1 MTRSF
6 SFRTAGLLLLGAC
19 LSLPL
24 SAKESAE
31 GFSRQVALSLQG
43 EGPWY
48 RLSIPMSVQLS
59 AAHADLRDL
68 RVFDAEGE
76 ALPYTLVAGSERQA
90 STPHEA
96 EVRLFP
102 LRGTSAA
109 DATQPNLRVQRNTS
123 GTIVEVLPENAGPAA
138 ETLRGWLI
146 DASAVT
152 FPLERLRLDWSSPEE
167 GFQRFSVEASD
178 DLEHWQAWGD
188 GQIARLTFNGER
200 IDVSEVKL
208 PGRQARYLRL
218 AWPAGATAADLQGAR
233 LQGSTRSTEP
243 APMIWSEPLAGRQA
257 GDGEYRWQL
266 PLALPLQRVRVSL
279 EQALTH
285 TIVPVEL
292 SGRDRT
298 ENASPRR
305 EAAWSSLARGV
316 LYRLPIDGRNVQQ
329 NELELPG
336 WAVRELRLQMDQR
349 GTGLGPEVPSLSVG
363 LPASELVFLVRGS
376 PPYRLAFGKPGAQ
389 SAALPLGVLIPGYT
403 ESKRATLG
411 SASLGEPLEVAMA
424 VAAPAPGSDWKKI
437 GLWAVLLL
445 GVALLVIMAMSLL
458 RSSPN
463 KP

>member
-1 MTRSF
+1 MPTCA
-6 SFRTAGLLLLGAC
+6 TCG
-19 LSLPL
+19 
-24 SAKESAE
+24 
-31 GFSRQVALSLQG
+31 
-43 EGPWY
+43 
-48 RLSIPMSVQLS
+48 
-59 AAHADLRDL
+59 
-68 RVFDAEGE
+68 FDAEGE
-76 ALPYTLVAGSERQA
+76 ALPYALMAGSERQA
-90 STPHEA
+90 STSHEA

-123 GTIVEVLPENAGPAA
+123 GTIVEVLTENAGPVA

-152 FPLERLRLDWSSPEE
+152 FPGAPAAGLEQE
-167 GFQRFSVEASD
+167 GFQRSVEASD

-200 IDVSEVKL
+200 IDQRGQL
-208 PGRQARYLRL
+208 PGRQGSLRL
-218 AWPAGATAADLQGAR
+218 AGRATAADLHGAR

-336 WAVRELRLQMDQR
+336 WAVHELRLQVDQR
-349 GTGLGPEVPSLSVG
+349 GTGLGPEVRPECR
-363 LPASELVFLVRGS
+363 PAGQRTGV
-376 PPYRLAFGKPGAQ
+376 PGARQ
-389 SAALPLGVLIPGYT
+389 PAVPAGVRQARRAVGGAALGVLIPGYT

-424 VAAPAPGSDWKKI
+424 AAAPAPVATGRRSACGRYFCW
-437 GLWAVLLL
+437 GRSAGNNGNEPAVPRRTSHEPVPRYAVRLRRLYDGPL
-445 GVALLVIMAMSLL
+445 GA
-458 RSSPN
+458 
-463 KP
+463 

>member
-76 ALPYTLVAGSERQA
+76 ALPYALVAGSERQA

-279 EQALTH
+279 QQALTH

-336 WAVRELRLQMDQR
+336 WAVRELRLQVDQR

-376 PPYRLAFGKPGAQ
+376 PPYRLGFG
-389 SAALPLGVLIPGYT
+389 
-403 ESKRATLG
+403 
-411 SASLGEPLEVAMA
+411 
-424 VAAPAPGSDWKKI
+424 
-437 GLWAVLLL
+437 
-445 GVALLVIMAMSLL
+445 
-458 RSSPN
+458 
-463 KP
+463 

>member
-76 ALPYTLVAGSERQA
+76 ALPYALVAGSERQA

-218 AWPAGATAADLQGAR
+218 AWPAGATAADLHGAR

-305 EAAWSSLARGV
+305 EAAWSSLARGSSTGCRSTAAT
-316 LYRLPIDGRNVQQ
+316 YSRTSWNCRAGRCASCVCRWTN
-329 NELELPG
+329 
-336 WAVRELRLQMDQR
+336 
-349 GTGLGPEVPSLSVG
+349 EVP
-363 LPASELVFLVRGS
+363 A
-376 PPYRLAFGKPGAQ
+376 
-389 SAALPLGVLIPGYT
+389 
-403 ESKRATLG
+403 
-411 SASLGEPLEVAMA
+411 
-424 VAAPAPGSDWKKI
+424 
-437 GLWAVLLL
+437 WAR
-445 GVALLVIMAMSLL
+445 
-458 RSSPN
+458 RSRP
-463 KP
+463 